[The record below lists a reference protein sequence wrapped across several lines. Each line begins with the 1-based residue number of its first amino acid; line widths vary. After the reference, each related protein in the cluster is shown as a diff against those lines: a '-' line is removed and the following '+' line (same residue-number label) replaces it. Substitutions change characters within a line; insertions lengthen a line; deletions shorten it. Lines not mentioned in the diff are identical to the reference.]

1 MGEANRILRI
11 AEKYDMPGLIK
22 MTETR
27 LCESAA
33 QMSFAK
39 PTTEDDCEGPDD
51 CWDAARW
58 LAIAERLNM
67 RDLQTQCQIVI
78 LRDIATSMTKPL
90 ALMMQGQAGK
100 EQVQRA
106 LSCLEEHRVS
116 IRSLGEMVLGLM
128 DKSRH
133 LVRAA
138 YGKCSRCPVCKHLQT
153 GSKNQKCPTCDC
165 STVAETNACQVFVE
179 LRKEEF
185 QKNMTHLKEPPRLGR
200 D

>member
-1 MGEANRILRI
+1 MEEANRILRI

-22 MTETR
+22 VTETR

-39 PTTEDDCEGPDD
+39 PPKEGDHNEQEDY
-51 CWDAARW
+51 WNAARW

-67 RDLQTQCQIVI
+67 RDLQTQCQITI
-78 LRDIATSMTKPL
+78 LRDIAASMTKPL
-90 ALMMQGQAGK
+90 SLMMQGQAGK

-106 LSCLEEHRVS
+106 LSSLEEHGVS
-116 IRSLGEMVLGLM
+116 VRSLAEMVLGLV

-133 LVRAA
+133 FVRAA

-185 QKNMTHLKEPPRLGR
+185 QKNMTHLKDPPRMGR